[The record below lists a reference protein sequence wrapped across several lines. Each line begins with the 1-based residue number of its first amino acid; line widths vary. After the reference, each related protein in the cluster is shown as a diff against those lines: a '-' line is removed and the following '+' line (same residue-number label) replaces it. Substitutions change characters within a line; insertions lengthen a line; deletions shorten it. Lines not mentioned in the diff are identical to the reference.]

1 MPAIKFDEQQRAKGL
16 RELILHGDVYCLPDH
31 IFIVPLNSLRFLDEA
46 NISYAFVD
54 GELNQTFLSPLPKGV
69 RGLSKRKVPS

>member
-31 IFIVPLNSLRFLDEA
+31 VFIVSTNSLRFLGEA
-46 NISYAFVD
+46 KISYTFVD
-54 GELNQTFLSPLPKGV
+54 GAFSTLQIPYTPRITPEYSL
-69 RGLSKRKVPS
+69 

>member
-54 GELNQTFLSPLPKGV
+54 GELNQTFLSNFLYHV
-69 RGLSKRKVPS
+69 SRI

>member
-31 IFIVPLNSLRFLDEA
+31 IFI
-46 NISYAFVD
+46 
-54 GELNQTFLSPLPKGV
+54 LPFYPTG
-69 RGLSKRKVPS
+69 

>member
-31 IFIVPLNSLRFLDEA
+31 IFIVPLDSLRLLDKA
-46 NISYAFVD
+46 NISYTFID
-54 GELNQTFLSPLPKGV
+54 GELKETLRKTKANVLHSQTSN
-69 RGLSKRKVPS
+69 